1 MYEYVCTV
9 RYVCDFCTEYS
20 ALTFKHAGKRRWT
33 KYKVKYGKKLG
44 VARDEMGV
52 AREEVG
58 TVGGAE
64 DEGEEDDVR
73 GSEKDADEE
82 VEDERDVEGK
92 G

>member
-1 MYEYVCTV
+1 M
-9 RYVCDFCTEYS
+9 
-20 ALTFKHAGKRRWT
+20 
-33 KYKVKYGKKLG
+33 G

-82 VEDERDVEGK
+82 VEDDRDVKGK